1 LRTNF
6 FYFHRWGIFRPKVE
20 SFTWEEM
27 GTKLQTAEMC
37 TASSER
43 VRPLPIS
50 LTRHERTNTLRGE
63 RCDFSDSSCGVGNKI
78 ARGAVLALGGK
89 DNLQRFEQAMMPH
102 MDAAYNLARW
112 LTRNEHDAQDI
123 VQEAYLR
130 AFKFF
135 EGFHGLDARA
145 WLLTTVR
152 NTCYTWLERNRRNR
166 NATSFDEEIH
176 TVEEDAMNPSS
187 LALKSGDIKMVR
199 ESLEELPEEFREII
213 VLRDLEEL
221 SYKQIAEV
229 IKAPLGTVM
238 SRLARARGKLKRIL
252 CSRLKEKP

>member
-1 LRTNF
+1 
-6 FYFHRWGIFRPKVE
+6 
-20 SFTWEEM
+20 M
-27 GTKLQTAEMC
+27 TKSQTAEMRM
-37 TASSER
+37 ASSER
-43 VRPLPIS
+43 VRFLAPS

-63 RCDFSDSSCGVGNKI
+63 RCDLSDSNCGVGNKI
-78 ARGAVLALGGK
+78 ARGAVLTLGGK
-89 DNLQRFEQAMMPH
+89 DKLQRFEQAMMPH
-102 MDAAYNLARW
+102 MNAAYNLARW
-112 LTRNEHDAQDI
+112 LTRNEDDAQDI

-152 NTCYTWLERNRRNR
+152 NTCYTWLEQNRRNR

-238 SRLARARGKLKRIL
+238 SRLARARERLKRIL
-252 CSRLKEKP
+252 YSRLKEKP